1 VEVRVQGHD
10 GSAVFQR
17 EGRDFLVGC
26 PAHPDFSE
34 VCATIPGA
42 AQAERSISRNAL
54 VEDEDAWLKPSGSV
68 TFRGGVLEISG
79 GECQSLPDVLG
90 LKLRIILE

>member
-1 VEVRVQGHD
+1 M
-10 GSAVFQR
+10 F
-17 EGRDFLVGC
+17 
-26 PAHPDFSE
+26 
-34 VCATIPGA
+34 ATIPES

-90 LKLRIILE
+90 LKLRIIPE

>member
-1 VEVRVQGHD
+1 MNRPRGALALDADEAEVAGAARVADQHD
-10 GSAVFQR
+10 LAMV
-17 EGRDFLVGC
+17 
-26 PAHPDFSE
+26 
-34 VCATIPGA
+34 PGA
-42 AQAERSISRNAL
+42 AQAERCISRNAL

-90 LKLRIILE
+90 LKLRIIPE